1 MSRNQ
6 NRTGL
11 PEDAFEHQQ
20 ESPAPIMGSPPG
32 TPHAPANA
40 PAFNWATPT
49 EFVKLPSAG
58 MFYPEDHALHHVDI
72 VEIRYMTAKEEDI
85 LTSRSL
91 LKEGLALD
99 RMLQNLFIDPA
110 IRVADLLVGDKNA
123 LLVAARRTG
132 YGASYDTKVE
142 CPSCNVT
149 DEFSFDLE
157 DPPVNNFRENIE
169 NAEGVTLTENKTFVM
184 TLPMTGVTV
193 ECRLLFG
200 SDEVALAKQAER
212 KSKRKQDD
220 TTTTDVFRAY
230 IVSVNDDPSPI
241 LKETLIQN
249 MPARDARYL
258 RKMYVSLVPNID
270 MTQSYACGNC
280 GHEADMEVPLSV
292 DFFWPE

>member
-11 PEDAFEHQQ
+11 PEDAFEHQE
-20 ESPAPIMGSPPG
+20 ESPAPIVTNPPG
-32 TPHAPANA
+32 TPQAAANT

-49 EFVKLPSAG
+49 EFVKLPSGG
-58 MFYPEDHALHHVDI
+58 MFYPAGHPLHNVDMI
-72 VEIRYMTAKEEDI
+72 EIRYMTAKEEDI

-99 RMLQNLFIDPA
+99 RMLQNLFIDSS
-110 IRVADLLVGDKNA
+110 IQVGDLLVGDKNA

-132 YGASYDTKVE
+132 YGAMYDTKVE

-157 DPPVNNFRENIE
+157 DPPINNFREAIE
-169 NAEGVTLTENKTFVM
+169 SDNGVTLTDDQTFVI
-184 TLPMTGVTV
+184 TLPMTEVAV

-200 SDEVALAKQAER
+200 SDELALAKQAER

-220 TTTTDVFRAY
+220 TTTTDIFRAY
-230 IVSVNDDPSPI
+230 IVSVNGDPSPI
-241 LKETLIQN
+241 MKETLIQN

-258 RKMYVSLVPNID
+258 RRTYVSFVPNID
-270 MTQSYACGNC
+270 MTQNYVCTNC
-280 GHEADMEVPLSV
+280 GHEADMEVPLGV